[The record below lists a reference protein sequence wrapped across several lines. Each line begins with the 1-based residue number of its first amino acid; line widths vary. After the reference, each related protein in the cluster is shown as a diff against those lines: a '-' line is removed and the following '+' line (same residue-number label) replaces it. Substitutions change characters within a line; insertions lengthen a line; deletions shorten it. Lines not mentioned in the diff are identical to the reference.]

1 MAGRKTD
8 FKLNVDELFT
18 SQEERDEAKLAKI
31 KDIPIEL
38 IDDFSNH
45 PYKVL
50 DNEDMYRLVDSIK
63 MQGIITP
70 ATVMKKDD
78 GRYEMISGHRRKRAS
93 VLAGLKTLRCEVVEL
108 TRDEA
113 VIRMVESNFQRSE
126 ILPSEKAFAYK
137 MRLDAM
143 NSQGKRNDLTSTPLV
158 SKSRSNEVLGVETG
172 ESREQIRRYIRL
184 TNLVPE
190 LLQMVDEGKI
200 KLRPAVEIS
209 YLDED
214 TQRDLVDAI
223 DVNLSTPSHAQAIRI
238 RKLYESGDLTE
249 NVIDCIMEEEKPNQ
263 KEHISISTEKVKDL
277 LPQNIS
283 ERNKQSYIVNALKFY
298 KEFLNQRDERDDR

>member
-38 IDDFSNH
+38 IDDFPNH

-143 NSQGKRNDLTSTPLV
+143 NSQGKRNDLTSTPLE
-158 SKSRSNEVLGVETG
+158 SRSRSNERLGVEMG

-214 TQRDLVDAI
+214 TQRELVDAI

>member
-38 IDDFSNH
+38 IDDFPNH